1 MTAKTYK
8 SKIVMPFIR
17 RLIGIIQDLA
27 RRCYRAEKEEQKSA
41 EKISKLYEE
50 KEHYKDRAW
59 HLNLENSQ
67 LKVQLRDYDKIKEYL
82 GIDKVKELLK
92 TINASRQKQKKRSEP
107 ER

>member
-1 MTAKTYK
+1 MVGQLT
-8 SKIVMPFIR
+8 
-17 RLIGIIQDLA
+17 
-27 RRCYRAEKEEQKSA
+27 RRCYRAEKAEQKSA
-41 EKISKLYEE
+41 EKISKLNEE

-92 TINASRQKQKKRSEP
+92 TINTSRQKKKQRKQPEP